1 MYSTIL
7 HLTDLDANHFHMC
20 EQAVQIAACFKAPI
34 YLLHVIE
41 PPPSLQLA
49 QGLGFAE
56 IDRPNVIDAE
66 TVLLTLS
73 DALKIPAKHLLV
85 KIGSI
90 KEQAIETIVKLNC
103 DLLIIG
109 QKSHHFMPALF
120 EHSTQGIADQ
130 VPCDVLTL
138 R

>member
-1 MYSTIL
+1 MYSAVL
-7 HLTDLDANHFHMC
+7 HLTDLNDTHFHRC
-20 EQAVQIAACFKAPI
+20 EQAVQIATCFNAPL

-41 PPPSLQLA
+41 TPPSLQIA

-56 IDRPNVIDAE
+56 IDRPYLDDAM
-66 TVLLTLS
+66 TVMQTLGE
-73 DALKIPAKHLLV
+73 ALQIPSEHLLV
-85 KIGSI
+85 KVGTIR
-90 KEQAIETIVKLNC
+90 EQALAALAELNC

-109 QKSHHFMPALF
+109 QHAHHFMLTLF
-120 EHSTQGIADQ
+120 ESSAHSVADQ